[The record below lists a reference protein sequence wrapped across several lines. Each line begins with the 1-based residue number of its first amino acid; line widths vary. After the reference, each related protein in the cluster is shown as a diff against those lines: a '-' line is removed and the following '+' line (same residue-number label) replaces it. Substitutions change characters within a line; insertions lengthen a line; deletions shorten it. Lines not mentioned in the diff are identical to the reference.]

1 MKFFVSKK
9 VVVGFCVA
17 MIILTLLGIYSFWN
31 NRASIAASQGVTH
44 TMDVLYNMEKLRS
57 SIISLESSQRGFVVT
72 RNKQFISFNQ
82 QEAAEATA
90 RIKDVQNLTRDNV
103 IQQYNLDTLVA
114 LIEKKIA
121 FNRETVKVAE
131 TNPDSAYKRI
141 ESLEGENLKRK
152 ILGVLNRME
161 MIERNL
167 LEDRTYQ
174 TRAELIRFNF
184 SFSSL
189 ILFALCLLTAVFM
202 AVNNTIAARMQAQTM
217 LERTTEELNDLYNN
231 SPCGY
236 FSVDAAGTFIHMND
250 TLLRTLG
257 YAREEVIQRKK
268 IPEIVVIED
277 EPHYQK
283 SFAEFKEVGQVSD
296 IEISLRCKSG
306 EIIPFHLN
314 SIAMFNEN
322 NQFVMARSSL
332 FDISERKKAEE
343 KARASAKEL
352 ESFTYSVSHD
362 LRAPLRSISG
372 FVKILEED
380 YGHTIDQ
387 EGKRL
392 IKIIERNASQ
402 MGHLIDDLLDFS
414 RMNRKEMSEQQIDL
428 DDMVKQIMT
437 DMVLQE
443 KERKIN
449 FKIEPLGAIR
459 GDLSMLR
466 QVWVNLI
473 SNSIKYTRKR
483 EVAEIQISCKEEGDK
498 KIFSI
503 SDNGVGFD
511 MKYHHKLFGVFQ
523 RLHKAQDFEG
533 TGVGLALVHRIISR
547 HGGDIWANAAP
558 DQGATFLFFLTEDR
572 TRKTNSP

>member
-31 NRASIAASQGVTH
+31 NRASLAASQGVTH

-72 RNKQFISFNQ
+72 RNKQFIFFNQ

-90 RIKDVQNLTRDNV
+90 RIKDVQKLTRDNV
-103 IQQYNLDTLVA
+103 TQQQNLDSLIS
-114 LIEKKIA
+114 LIERKIA
-121 FNRETVKVAE
+121 FNRQTVKVAE
-131 TNPDSAYKRI
+131 TNSDSAYKRI

-161 MIERNL
+161 MHERSL
-167 LEDRTYQ
+167 MEERTYQ

-184 SFSSL
+184 SFSML
-189 ILFALCLLTAVFM
+189 ILFALCLLTAVFI
-202 AVNNTIAARMQAQTM
+202 AVNNTIGARIHAQAM
-217 LERTTEELNDLYNN
+217 LEKTTEELNDLYNN

-236 FSVDAAGTFIHMND
+236 FSVDAAGTFIHMNE

-257 YAREEVIQRKK
+257 YARQEVIQRKK

-283 SFAEFKEVGQVSD
+283 SFSEFKEVGQISD

-402 MGHLIDDLLDFS
+402 MGNLIDDLLDFS
-414 RMNRKEMSEQQIDL
+414 RMNRKEISEQEIDL

-437 DMVLQE
+437 DMIQQE
-443 KERKIN
+443 KDRSIN
-449 FKIEPLGAIR
+449 FKIEPLGTIR

-473 SNSIKYTRKR
+473 SNSIKYTRKKP
-483 EVAEIQISCKEEGDK
+483 VAEIEIASKLEGDK

-503 SDNGVGFD
+503 RDNGVGFD

-547 HGGDIWANAAP
+547 HGGDIWAEAAP
-558 DQGATFLFFLTEDR
+558 DQGATFLFFLTNDR
-572 TRKTNSP
+572 T

>member
-31 NRASIAASQGVTH
+31 NRASIVASRGVTH

-57 SIISLESSQRGFVVT
+57 SVISLESSQRGFVVT

-82 QEAAEATA
+82 HEVAEALA
-90 RIKDVQNLTRDNV
+90 RVKDVQDLTRDNL
-103 IQQYNLDTLVA
+103 IQQRSIDTLIS
-114 LIEKKIA
+114 LIERKIE
-121 FNRETVKVAE
+121 FNRQTVKVAE
-131 TNPDSAYKRI
+131 TNPDSAYARI
-141 ESLEGENLKRK
+141 ESLEGENLKRR

-161 MIERNL
+161 MLERNL
-167 LEDRTYQ
+167 LEERSYQ

-184 SFSSL
+184 SFSAL
-189 ILFALCLLTAVFM
+189 ILFVLILFTAIFV
-202 AVNNTIAARMQAQTM
+202 AVNNTIGARIRTQAM
-217 LERTTEELNDLYNN
+217 LEKTTEELNDLYNN

-236 FSVDAAGTFIHMND
+236 FSVDASGTFIHMND
-250 TLLRTLG
+250 TLLLALG
-257 YAREEVIQRKK
+257 YDRNEVIQRKK

-277 EPHYQK
+277 EPQYER
-283 SFAEFKEVGQVSD
+283 SFAEFKKVGQVND

-343 KARASAKEL
+343 KAMASAKEL

-392 IKIIERNASQ
+392 IKIIEKNASN

-414 RMNRKEMSEQQIDL
+414 RMNRKEMSEQQINL
-428 DDMVKQIMT
+428 NEMVNQIIT
-437 DMVLQE
+437 DMLSQE
-443 KERKIN
+443 KDRKIN
-449 FKIEPLGAIR
+449 FKLDSLGTIR
-459 GDLSMLR
+459 GDLSMMR
-466 QVWVNLI
+466 QVWINLI
-473 SNSIKYTRKR
+473 SNSIKYTRKK
-483 EVAEIQISCKEEGDK
+483 EVAEIEITSKMEDEK

-503 SDNGVGFD
+503 RDNGVGFD

-572 TRKTNSP
+572 T